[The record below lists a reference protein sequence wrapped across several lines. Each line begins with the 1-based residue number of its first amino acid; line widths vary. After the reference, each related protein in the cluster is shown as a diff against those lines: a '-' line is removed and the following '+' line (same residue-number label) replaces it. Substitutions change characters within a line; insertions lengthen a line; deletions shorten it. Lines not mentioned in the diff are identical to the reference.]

1 MELYEHL
8 TPTKVYSTSKTSTT
22 QGDATCR
29 LCGRFSE
36 TLPYVHAGCPALA
49 QSKYLD
55 RHNAALRVLFF
66 EMLGNLKLVQS
77 YSSEAYL
84 RVRGRARV
92 LGRAG
97 HAEHVTV
104 KANRVDSR
112 FVDPAAKKVW
122 AVEMSCPWLENCQRR
137 KKDWEVGPLAVGA
150 EAAIPHV
157 PNRRMR
163 HCFWCPR
170 GWSKEF
176 EGTMTKLFGT
186 RGRDILGDM
195 QKAMASSSE
204 NIARTLNVATGQ

>member
-1 MELYEHL
+1 M
-8 TPTKVYSTSKTSTT
+8 
-22 QGDATCR
+22 
-29 LCGRFSE
+29 
-36 TLPYVHAGCPALA
+36 
-49 QSKYLD
+49 
-55 RHNAALRVLFF
+55 
-66 EMLGNLKLVQS
+66 VQS

-163 HCFWCPR
+163 HCF
-170 GWSKEF
+170 
-176 EGTMTKLFGT
+176 
-186 RGRDILGDM
+186 
-195 QKAMASSSE
+195 
-204 NIARTLNVATGQ
+204 